1 MSDTENT
8 FPCPHCGNN
17 LPANA
22 TSCKECG
29 SDKSTGWA
37 EDAEDAGASADIP
50 TEFTDSDYDDFVK
63 KEFGHPFLLNPWLIA
78 TALVILL
85 LIFLMIFYR

>member
-1 MSDTENT
+1 MSTNDTDFT
-8 FPCPHCGNN
+8 CPHCGTN

-37 EDAEDAGASADIP
+37 EDAADSGTDIP
-50 TEFTDSDYDDFVK
+50 SQFTDADYDDFVK
-63 KEFGHPFLLNPWLIA
+63 KEFGRPFLLNPWFII
-78 TALVILL
+78 TTFIILL